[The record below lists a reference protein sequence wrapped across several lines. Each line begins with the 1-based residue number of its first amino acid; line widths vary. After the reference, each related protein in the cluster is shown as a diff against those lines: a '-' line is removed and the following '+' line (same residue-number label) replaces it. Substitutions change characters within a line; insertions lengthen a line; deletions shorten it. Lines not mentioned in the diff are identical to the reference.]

1 MNTVLWHQRS
11 AVNSDD
17 IFIIDGLKQIAENST
32 EQVEAFSQL
41 IKAREW
47 PTPKLLSL
55 FMKMQPQVSRQL
67 QVFNGKEHRM
77 MIQSHFVDKDD
88 AGRLIPYMFLSNNDQ
103 EAIALL
109 KEYAQQAGRTLNESD
124 IKVVE
129 QLLRFQKNKNTYVVS
144 VIIILL
150 VLILLFK

>member
-47 PTPKLLSL
+47 PTPKVLSL
-55 FMKMQPQVSRQL
+55 FM
-67 QVFNGKEHRM
+67 
-77 MIQSHFVDKDD
+77 
-88 AGRLIPYMFLSNNDQ
+88 
-103 EAIALL
+103 
-109 KEYAQQAGRTLNESD
+109 
-124 IKVVE
+124 
-129 QLLRFQKNKNTYVVS
+129 
-144 VIIILL
+144 
-150 VLILLFK
+150 